1 MHNLKLNRYTIV
13 VDDQDIKVIQK
24 ILKEMS
30 GTLSTLPVENMAIQ
44 NIFQQIINQ
53 HERLEG
59 ES

>member
-53 HERLEG
+53 HERLER

>member
-13 VDDQDIKVIQK
+13 VDDQDVKVIQK

-53 HERLEG
+53 HERLER

>member
-1 MHNLKLNRYTIV
+1 MHNLKLKRYTIV
-13 VDDQDIKVIQK
+13 VDDQDVKVIQK

-53 HERLEG
+53 HERLER

>member
-1 MHNLKLNRYTIV
+1 MHNFKLNRYTIV